1 MNLRPSGSWPHHT
14 YQCVIHVEE
23 GLANTVFTYRE
34 QLEMLEPIRV
44 REDETKRIDCPFCGG
59 RKTFGIT
66 NRDGSKVWNCF
77 KASCGIRGSTGA
89 PMSSITIKRRLDKVV
104 AKPLSNIVPI
114 PQHLSH
120 PDNHPAAIEYLK
132 SVNSW
137 EPFKLGLVEIKY
149 APAEKRVLFMFP
161 GSRGAVGR
169 SLIGRKPKW
178 KNYGDTTGLF
188 KVGIG
193 STAIV
198 VEDAASATFLSMFSN
213 CSGCALLGTNIT
225 SLQRAQLCAFNKV
238 LIALDRDATKKSIE
252 LKRKLEGR
260 VNAKIIRL
268 KDDIKNMSFN
278 KVGQLLQNTEMG

>member
-1 MNLRPSGSWPHHT
+1 MNLRPSGSWP
-14 YQCVIHVEE
+14 QQINQWVIHVEE

-34 QLEMLEPIRV
+34 QLELLEPIRV

-59 RKTFGIT
+59 RKTLGIT

-77 KASCGIRGSTGA
+77 KASCGIRGSTGV
-89 PMSSITIKRRLDKVV
+89 PMSSNTIRRRLDKVV
-104 AKPLSNIVPI
+104 TKPLGNIAPI

-137 EPFKLGLVEIKY
+137 EPFKQGLVEIKY
-149 APAEKRVLFMFP
+149 DPADKRVLFMFP
-161 GSRGAVGR
+161 KSRGAVGR

-188 KVGIG
+188 KVGTG
-193 STAIV
+193 STAVV
-198 VEDAASATFLSMFSN
+198 VEDAASATFLGMFSY

-225 SLQRAQLCAFNKV
+225 SLQRAQLCAFDRV
-238 LIALDRDATKKSIE
+238 LIALDRDATRKSIE
-252 LKRKLEGR
+252 LKCKLEGR
-260 VNAKIIRL
+260 VNVKIIRL
-268 KDDIKNMSFN
+268 TDDIKNMSFN

>member
-1 MNLRPSGSWPHHT
+1 MNLRPSGSWPHHI
-14 YQCVIHVEE
+14 YQWFISVEE

-77 KASCGIRGSTGA
+77 KASCGIRGSTGS
-89 PMSSITIKRRLDKVV
+89 PMSSNTIRRRLDKV
-104 AKPLSNIVPI
+104 APEPLSNTVPI

-137 EPFKLGLVEIKY
+137 EPFKQGLVDIKY
-149 APAEKRVLFMFP
+149 APADKRVLFMFP
-161 GSRGAVGR
+161 ENRGAVGR

-188 KVGIG
+188 RVGTG
-193 STAIV
+193 NTAVV
-198 VEDAASATFLSMFSN
+198 VEDAASATFLGMFSN
-213 CSGCALLGTNIT
+213 CSGCALLGTNLS
-225 SLQRAQLCAFNKV
+225 SLQRAQLCAFDEV
-238 LIALDRDATKKSIE
+238 LIALDKDATRKSVK
-252 LKRKLEGR
+252 LKSKLEGR
-260 VNAKIIRL
+260 VNVKVIRL
-268 KDDIKNMSFN
+268 IEDIKNMSFN
-278 KVGQLLQNTEMG
+278 TVERILQLKYVG

>member
-1 MNLRPSGSWPHHT
+1 MNLRPSGSWPH
-14 YQCVIHVEE
+14 QINQWVIHVEE

-34 QLEMLEPIRV
+34 QLELLEPIRV

-59 RKTFGIT
+59 QKTLGIT

-77 KASCGIRGSTGA
+77 KASCGIRGSTGV
-89 PMSSITIKRRLDKVV
+89 PMSSNTIRRRLDKVV
-104 AKPLSNIVPI
+104 TKPLGNIAPI

-137 EPFKLGLVEIKY
+137 EPFKQGLVDIKY
-149 APAEKRVLFMFP
+149 DPADKRVLFMFP
-161 GSRGAVGR
+161 KSRGAVGR

-188 KVGIG
+188 KVGTG
-193 STAIV
+193 SIAVV
-198 VEDAASATFLSMFSN
+198 VEDAASATFLGMFSY

-225 SLQRAQLCAFNKV
+225 SLQRAQLCAFDRV
-238 LIALDRDATKKSIE
+238 LIALDRDATRKSIE
-252 LKRKLEGR
+252 LKCKLEGR

-268 KDDIKNMSFN
+268 TDDIKNMSFN